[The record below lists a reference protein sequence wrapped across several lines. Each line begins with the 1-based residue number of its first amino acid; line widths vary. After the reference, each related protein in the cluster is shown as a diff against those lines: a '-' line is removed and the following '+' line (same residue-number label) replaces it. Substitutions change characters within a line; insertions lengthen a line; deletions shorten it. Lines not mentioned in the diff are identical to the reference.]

1 MESITVLFNEYMLE
15 LGHMAPLV
23 AAAVSTILM
32 LLAGLVII
40 KVVLHVIRRLLSHTS
55 LDAAV
60 HTFIVNTCKAA
71 MLVVLVI
78 TILSFLGLPTT
89 SLVTLVGA
97 CGAAVALA
105 LKDSLSNFAGGIL
118 ILVSKPFNRGD
129 LIETGNTMGRVQNI
143 DLLYTT
149 LLTLD
154 YRVVTI
160 PNGLISTQVV
170 TNHTKASRRRVNGK
184 FGISYESDIE
194 KAKKVLRDVIDNSDL
209 FLQDPPPIIG
219 VSEHGDSAVMIDTL
233 VWCSTKDYYDADY
246 YLKETVKLAFD
257 EAGIEI
263 PYSNVTVHLDHAVS
277 GPKTQ
282 REITDADRAQWR
294 RKSAE
299 RAGAAIEE
307 MDFEAVAAELEQEGE
322 TAGTKDAGTKDAGDA
337 CGQDPD
343 KRH

>member
-1 MESITVLFNEYMLE
+1 MESITAFLNEYLSEM
-15 LGHMAPLV
+15 GKMAPV
-23 AAAVSTILM
+23 ISAAVAVLVM
-32 LLAGLVII
+32 LAVGLVLI
-40 KVVLHVIRRLLSHTS
+40 KLVLHVLRKLLSHTS
-55 LDAAV
+55 LDAVV
-60 HTFIVNTCKAA
+60 HTFIINTCKAA
-71 MLVVLVI
+71 MLVILVI
-78 TILSFLGLPTT
+78 TVLSFMGMPTT
-89 SLVTLVGA
+89 SLVTVVGA

-129 LIETGNTMGRVQNI
+129 LIETGAAMGRVQSI

-170 TNHTKASRRRVNGK
+170 TNHTKASRRRVNGS

-194 KAKKVLRDVIDNSDL
+194 KAKQVLRDVIDNSDL

-219 VSEHGDSAVMIDTL
+219 VSAHGDSAVMLDTL
-233 VWCSTKDYYDADY
+233 VWCATKDYYDAAY
-246 YLKETVKLAFD
+246 YLNETVKIAFD

-263 PYSNVTVHLDHAVS
+263 PYSNVTVHLDQTVS
-277 GPKTQ
+277 GPKEQ
-282 REITDADRAQWR
+282 REITEADRAEWR

-307 MDFEAVAAELEQEGE
+307 MDFEAVAAELEDEG
-322 TAGTKDAGTKDAGDA
+322 AGGAD
-337 CGQDPD
+337 GQSPE
-343 KRH
+343 KSH